1 MKTFSKIV
9 GIDPIEWEKLNEG
22 VADGKKA
29 YQIFLYAHVGHPYGI
44 FVRSFGVGVA
54 LWFY

>member
-9 GIDPIEWEKLNEG
+9 GIDPIEWEKRNEG